1 MPRVG
6 PTDVTGHHLLGRR
19 VSVRVLVEPRSGR
32 PLYSDLVGVVVAAD
46 QDALVIRNT
55 AGAEVPIRVGDVH
68 RLRVVPASSA
78 DILALEEIAALGWRA
93 PESRWLGRW
102 LLRAAGGW
110 TGRANSVLPLGPPGL
125 PLDEALAQ
133 VTAWYA
139 GHGLPPRLALPEPVR
154 EPLGRALTARGWVG
168 YNPSQVLTAAVSTV
182 LAAVGDPGTAV
193 GGAGTSVGG
202 PGTAP
207 DVILATTPS
216 QEWLASYHYRGAEL
230 PPVAIAVL
238 TGADR
243 PVFATVRDGGA
254 VVAIAR
260 AVLDAGWAG
269 VTAVEVP
276 PAHRRRGLALV
287 VMRALAGWARAAGAD
302 RMWLQ
307 VADDNAAAHALYQRL
322 GFHPHHRYRY
332 LLGPAGAGVALTH

>member
-1 MPRVG
+1 
-6 PTDVTGHHLLGRR
+6 
-19 VSVRVLVEPRSGR
+19 VLVEPRSGR
-32 PLYSDLVGVVVAAD
+32 PLYSDLIGVVVAAD

-110 TGRANSVLPLGPPGL
+110 TGRANSVLPLGSPGL
-125 PLDEALAQ
+125 PLDEALAE

-168 YNPSQVLTAAVSTV
+168 YNPSQVLTAAVTTV
-182 LAAVGDPGTAV
+182 LAAVDDPG
-193 GGAGTSVGG
+193 S
-202 PGTAP
+202 AP
-207 DVILATTPS
+207 DVILTTTPS
-216 QEWLASYHYRGAEL
+216 EEWLASYHYRGAEL

-243 PVFATVRDGGA
+243 PVFAMVRDGGA

-287 VMRALAGWARAAGAD
+287 VMRALAGWAQAGGAD

-307 VADDNAAAHALYQRL
+307 VADDNAAAHALYRRL